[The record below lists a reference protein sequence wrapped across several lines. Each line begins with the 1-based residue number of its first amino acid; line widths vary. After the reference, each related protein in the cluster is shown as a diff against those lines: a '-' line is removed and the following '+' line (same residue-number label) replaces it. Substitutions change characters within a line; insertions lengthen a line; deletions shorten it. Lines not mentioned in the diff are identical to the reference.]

1 MDDDA
6 LLLEDSPYLFREVW
20 GWACVKK
27 VDKDQESPIKENIQM
42 SKKPRRTFTDEQKS
56 AAVKIVEESGKPI
69 SQMAREMGLTESALR
84 KWVKQDKIDSQEGG
98 QSQGTSAEKQ
108 ELINLRRELKRVE
121 MERDFLKKVATFI
134 AKESSTPMS

>member
-1 MDDDA
+1 
-6 LLLEDSPYLFREVW
+6 
-20 GWACVKK
+20 
-27 VDKDQESPIKENIQM
+27 M
-42 SKKPRRTFTDEQKS
+42 SKKSRRTFTDEQKS

-69 SQMAREMGLTESALR
+69 SQVAREMGLTESALR

-121 MERDFLKKVATFI
+121 MERDFLKKVATFF